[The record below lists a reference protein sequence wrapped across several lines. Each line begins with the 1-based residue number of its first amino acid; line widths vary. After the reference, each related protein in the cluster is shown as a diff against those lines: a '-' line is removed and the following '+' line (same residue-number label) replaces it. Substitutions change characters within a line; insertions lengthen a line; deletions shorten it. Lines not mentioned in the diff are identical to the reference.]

1 MAELGRITSRD
12 ISELKLIW
20 KEAIPKIFMV
30 AKAAEKPG
38 LTALLSHAEAES
50 ISDGKQAYVYTV
62 KFV

>member
-12 ISELKLIW
+12 ISELKVIW
-20 KEAIPKIFMV
+20 KEAVPKIFMV

-38 LTALLSHAEAES
+38 LIAPLSHAEAES
-50 ISDGKQAYVYTV
+50 ISDDKKVYVYTV